1 MILKRKKSEAKDAG
15 VVDSRLY
22 SVVRRPVV
30 TEKSTRLSEQNK
42 VVFEVARSASKD
54 DVKAAVEALFKVEVT
69 KVNTLNR
76 QGKVR
81 SFRGKPGQ
89 QQDSKRAMVTLKEG
103 QSIDFASGVK

>member
-1 MILKRKKSEAKDAG
+1 MIFKRKKSDGKGAG

-22 SVVRRPVV
+22 NVVRRPVI

-42 VVFEVARSASKD
+42 VVFEVAKDASKE

-76 QGKVR
+76 LGKVR
-81 SFRGKPGQ
+81 NFRGRPGKR
-89 QQDSKRAMVTLKEG
+89 QDSKRAMVTLKTG